1 MNNSSITYELLRFKN
16 SSDEQFLEAM
26 EVYRKTTSHD
36 QKTDIKEI
44 TYWVD
49 NLKQFE
55 IGELFFF

>member
-55 IGELFFF
+55 I